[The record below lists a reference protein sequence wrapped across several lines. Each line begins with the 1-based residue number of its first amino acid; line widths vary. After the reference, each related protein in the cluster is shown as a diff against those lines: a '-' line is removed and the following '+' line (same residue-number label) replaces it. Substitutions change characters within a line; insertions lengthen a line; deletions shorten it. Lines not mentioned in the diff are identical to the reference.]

1 MQASSKLTPR
11 WHNPQL
17 IHLAI
22 VVSEFNSEITFKM
35 LERAR
40 DHADKVG
47 AKVSYVLY
55 VPGTFDMPLVV
66 ERLLKKKNVDAIVTL
81 GAVIKGD
88 TRHDDIVAENAA
100 RLIADLS
107 LKHGKPVALGITGPG
122 MTIEQARER
131 ANLVP
136 VRAMNAAVNMVAR
149 LRKLQKAVSGE
160 TVVINDTADN
170 N

>member
-1 MQASSKLTPR
+1 
-11 WHNPQL
+11 
-17 IHLAI
+17 
-22 VVSEFNSEITFKM
+22 M

-40 DHADKVG
+40 NHADKIG
-47 AKVSYVLY
+47 AKVNYVFY
-55 VPGTFDMPLVV
+55 VPGTFDVPLAI
-66 ERLLKKKNVDAIVTL
+66 EQLLKKKNVDAVVTL

-122 MTIEQARER
+122 MTVNQAIER
-131 ANLVP
+131 ADPVP
-136 VRAMNAAVNMVAR
+136 VRAVEAAINMVAR
-149 LRKLQKAVSGE
+149 LRKLQKPVGKG
-160 TVVINDTADN
+160 TVVINDSTHN